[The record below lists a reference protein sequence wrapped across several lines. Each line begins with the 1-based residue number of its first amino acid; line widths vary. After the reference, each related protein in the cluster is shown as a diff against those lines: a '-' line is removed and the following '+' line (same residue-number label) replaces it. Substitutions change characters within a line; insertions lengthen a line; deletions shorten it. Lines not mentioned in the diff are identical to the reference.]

1 MVLRQLQIVSASKFP
16 AALTHRMHIMTS
28 LPSQLPMPQEGVLL
42 HELNHRISNEFCSA
56 ISVVSLAAVRS
67 SNKEVKAALTD
78 VAELLHHYAEVHCAL
93 RMPEYGIRRDAA
105 AYLRNLCLSIRRSKL
120 NQMKIDLVLAA
131 RRLWLPSDRCWLLG
145 MIVYELI
152 TNAAR
157 HAFAGR
163 HGWIRVELLRTGPLV
178 ECRVLDNGSAPVS
191 FRPGRGLK
199 IVHELTKALE
209 WQFDQK
215 FATGGSTSSVV
226 FPSGSELQVTAN
238 RRTRARLQKRVAALR
253 VESTADTAATT
264 ARIGTRNGA
273 KFSYEAHPQEKQG
286 SPWTKPQFLVASGQG
301 GRSKLRKTDCRP
313 GSM

>member
-163 HGWIRVELLRTGPLV
+163 DGWIRVELSRTGALV
-178 ECRVLDNGSAPVS
+178 ECRVLDNGSPPVS

-209 WQFDQK
+209 GRFDQK

-226 FPSGSELQVTAN
+226 FPSSVRL
-238 RRTRARLQKRVAALR
+238 RRKHKNP
-253 VESTADTAATT
+253 
-264 ARIGTRNGA
+264 TRNAAGVRR
-273 KFSYEAHPQEKQG
+273 YELGP
-286 SPWTKPQFLVASGQG
+286 
-301 GRSKLRKTDCRP
+301 RSRSVFAISQTV
-313 GSM
+313 

>member
-1 MVLRQLQIVSASKFP
+1 MT
-16 AALTHRMHIMTS
+16 ALS
-28 LPSQLPMPQEGVLL
+28 PQLPLPQEQLLL
-42 HELNHRISNEFCSA
+42 HELNHRIGNEFCCA
-56 ISVVSLAAVRS
+56 ISAVSLAAARS
-67 SNKEVKAALTD
+67 NNKEVKAALTH
-78 VAELLHHYAEVHCAL
+78 VAELLHHYAEAHHAL
-93 RMPEYGIRRDAA
+93 QMPEHGIRTDAA

-131 RRLWLPSDRCWLLG
+131 RRLWLPPDRCWLLG

-163 HGWIRVELLRTGPLV
+163 DGWIRVELLRTGSLV

-209 WQFDQK
+209 GRFDQK

-226 FPSGSELQVTAN
+226 FPSSSELQVIAN
-238 RRTRARLQKRVAALR
+238 RRTRARSQKRVAALR

-264 ARIGTRNGA
+264 AKIGIRNRA

-286 SPWTKPQFLVASGQG
+286 SPWTKPQFLAASGQG
-301 GRSKLRKTDCRP
+301 GGSKLRKTDCRP
-313 GSM
+313 DSM